1 MTAPATLVVGL
12 GATGRSIIGHL
23 AGRERVLAID
33 TRAAPP
39 LADEL
44 RRTFPGVE
52 FFAPDAWRRALASA
66 SRVAFSPGLAL
77 DHSWAADARAT
88 GTPLVSDIEL
98 FLAAAAPTPVVGVTG
113 TNGKSTVVA
122 LLGEL
127 FAAAGL
133 DAGVGGNLGPP
144 ALALLG
150 PSRDIY
156 ALELSS
162 FQLERLARP
171 ALHVAAVLNVT
182 ADHGDRHP
190 DLDAYAAVKRR
201 VYRGAAHAVCNA
213 DDPRTAPAA
222 GADAPTRV
230 IALNGDPKWRIDGPD
245 LVLNGSHVAT
255 AELALTGRHNHF
267 NALAAAA
274 VAWRA
279 GLAVDRQRAA
289 LVRFEGLPHRVERVA
304 TVDGVAYVDDSKATN
319 VGACRA
325 ALESFGDGR
334 GNIVL
339 IAGGD
344 AKGAGFGE
352 LAATLRRHVGL
363 LVLIGRDADRLAAAA
378 GNDLATVRAA
388 DMAEAVRVARR
399 AARPGDTVLLS
410 PACASFDMYGD
421 FAARG
426 DAFRTAAR
434 GLANGGH
441 GA

>member
-23 AGRERVLAID
+23 TGRERVLAID

-44 RRTFPGVE
+44 RRTFPSVE

-66 SRVAFSPGLAL
+66 SRVALSPGLAL
-77 DHSWAADARAT
+77 DHPWAADARAA

-144 ALALLG
+144 ALDLLG
-150 PSRDIY
+150 PGRDIY

-162 FQLERLARP
+162 FQLERLAKP

-201 VYRGAAHAVCNA
+201 IYRGAAHAVCNA

-222 GADAPTRV
+222 GADAPARV
-230 IALNGDPKWRIDGPD
+230 IALNGDPKWRLDGPD
-245 LVLNGSHVAT
+245 LVLNGSRVAT
-255 AELALTGRHNHF
+255 AELALNGRHNHF
-267 NALAAAA
+267 NALAATA

-289 LVRFEGLPHRVERVA
+289 LARFEGLPHRVEQVA

-319 VGACRA
+319 VDACRA

-344 AKGAGFGE
+344 AKGADFDE

-363 LVLIGRDADRLAAAA
+363 LVLIGRDADRLAAVA
-378 GNDLATVRAA
+378 GNDLATTRAA

-434 GLANGGH
+434 GLANGGR